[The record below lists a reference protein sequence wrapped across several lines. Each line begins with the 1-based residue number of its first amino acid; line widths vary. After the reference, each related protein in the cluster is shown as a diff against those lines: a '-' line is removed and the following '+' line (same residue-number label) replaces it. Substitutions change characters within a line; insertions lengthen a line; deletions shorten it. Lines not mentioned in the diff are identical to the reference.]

1 MRKREKRMVKNQK
14 LGIFMALAIATW
26 QVSLTG
32 SEKMMRGY
40 NWFGPNKGPALRSQA
55 DQARGTLYGMAGA
68 SALGLVLQPLFKKK
82 EKPQPTQ
89 KRRPPIRYGGNQ

>member
-1 MRKREKRMVKNQK
+1 MVKNQK

-40 NWFGPNKGPALRSQA
+40 NWFGPNKGPAL
-55 DQARGTLYGMAGA
+55 
-68 SALGLVLQPLFKKK
+68 K
-82 EKPQPTQ
+82 
-89 KRRPPIRYGGNQ
+89 